1 VLFVVAVM
9 FSFVIIGQVIG
20 CEGLAFCTS
29 QEIALLTLPPKWPV
43 MCWLDVKL
51 NSVVQTTFGRI

>member
-9 FSFVIIGQVIG
+9 FSFVIIRQVIG

-29 QEIALLTLPPKWPV
+29 QVIALLTLPPKWPV
-43 MCWLDVKL
+43 MCW
-51 NSVVQTTFGRI
+51 